1 MNLCLSMWSFA
12 LDFQRHQM
20 DVERFAATCREM
32 GIDSVELVDYFWIS
46 AGQPLSS
53 LRDFGI
59 RVCAYDTATDFVHL
73 DPESRQQQIK
83 LAYAAIEEAVRV
95 GAEIVRLLP
104 GKVKNGIAYEDALQM
119 VVESVSS
126 AARYAHNAGITVV
139 LEPHE
144 DVVYSAETLRYVA
157 EQVNS
162 TAFGVNADVCT
173 FLLMGLDPVRECA
186 EVADLCKLAHLNDM
200 RRARKGYQGY
210 PYRSVTGEV
219 YAGTAVGDGEIDIRG
234 CIKALVSAGFRG
246 PFSVEYLGTEK
257 ATASVQRSLDN
268 IRNIL
273 QEVRG
278 L

>member
-12 LDFQRHQM
+12 LDFQRRQM
-20 DVERFAATCREM
+20 DVERFAATCHEM
-32 GIDSVELVDYFWIS
+32 GIDTVELVDYLWVS

-104 GKVKNGIAYEDALQM
+104 GKIKNGIAYEDALQM

-144 DVVYSAETLRYVA
+144 DVVYSAETFRYVT

-162 TAFGVNADVCT
+162 AAFGVNADVCT

-186 EVADLCKLAHLNDM
+186 SVADLCKLAHLNDV
-200 RRARKGYQGY
+200 RRARKGYQRGY
-210 PYRSVTGEV
+210 PR
-219 YAGTAVGDGEIDIRG
+219 
-234 CIKALVSAGFRG
+234 
-246 PFSVEYLGTEK
+246 
-257 ATASVQRSLDN
+257 
-268 IRNIL
+268 
-273 QEVRG
+273 
-278 L
+278 

>member
-1 MNLCLSMWSFA
+1 MEFCSGFSAASDGF
-12 LDFQRHQM
+12 
-20 DVERFAATCREM
+20 ERFATTCREV
-32 GIDSVELVDYFWIS
+32 GIDTVELVDYFWVS

-53 LRDFGI
+53 LHDLGI

-73 DPESRQQQIK
+73 DPNSRQQQIK
-83 LAYAAIEEAVRV
+83 LAYAAVEEAVRV
-95 GAEIVRLLP
+95 GAQVVRLLP
-104 GKVKNGIAYEDALQM
+104 GKIKNGIAYEDALQM

-126 AARYAHNAGITVV
+126 VARYAHNAGVTVV

-162 TAFGVNADVCT
+162 TSFGVNADVCT
-173 FLLMGLDPVRECA
+173 FLLMGLDPARECA

-219 YAGTAVGDGEIDIRG
+219 YAGTVVGDGEINIQG
-234 CIKALVSAGFRG
+234 CIEALLSGGFRG
-246 PFSVEYLGTEK
+246 PFSLEYLGMEN
-257 ATASVQRSLDN
+257 ATKSVQRSLDN
-268 IRNIL
+268 VRKIL
-273 QEVRG
+273 QEVRA